1 MRLHHHL
8 ALTLRLA
15 GVMCGTIPLITPAA
29 VRAQTDVAVIPSVQA
44 KLSSLRF
51 FETGPVI
58 FAPALRSYDVKFEA
72 ARARFIGVELTFQHP
87 APGRVASFTVSC
99 AYRTASDSLIGQIEV
114 PFTIQA
120 DWQYTATARN
130 LGYADPGHWKPG
142 TYRTT
147 CTAEGRT
154 VAQGIFEIVAG
165 PPDINSFP
173 AKLARIRLF
182 PSGGQAIAREQ
193 RAYGVAFPGAQTSY
207 INVEVELAHEPPGRD
222 VSVPIGCLVIRA
234 NGTIAASMTMVFD
247 IKAEWRNTLSSQGW
261 GTSQPGFWTAG
272 VYRVACSA
280 EGKLL
285 GQELFE
291 VT

>member
-1 MRLHHHL
+1 MRHHHRL
-8 ALTLRLA
+8 APTLRHA
-15 GVMCGTIPLITPAA
+15 GVMCGIMALVTPVA
-29 VRAQTDVAVIPSVQA
+29 VRAQTNGAVIPSVQA
-44 KLSSLRF
+44 KLASLKF

-58 FAPALRSYDVKFEA
+58 LATNLRSFDAKFEA
-72 ARARFIGVELTFQHP
+72 ARARYIGIELTFQHP
-87 APGRVASFTVSC
+87 APGRVASFTVAC
-99 AYRTASDSLIGQIEV
+99 AYRTASDSLIGQIDI

-120 DWQYTATARN
+120 DWQHTVSARN

-147 CTAEGRT
+147 CTSEGQT
-154 VAQGIFEIVAG
+154 VAQGTFEIVSG
-165 PPDINSFP
+165 PPDIAAFP
-173 AKLARIRLF
+173 AKLARIRFF
-182 PSGGQAIAREQ
+182 PSSGALPAREQ
-193 RAYGVAFPGAQTSY
+193 RAYASAFAAAQTGY

-234 NGTIAASMTMVFD
+234 NGTIAANMTVAFD
-247 IKAEWRNTLSSQGW
+247 IKADWRNTFSSQGW
-261 GTSQPGFWTAG
+261 GRTEPGWWSPG

-285 GQELFE
+285 GQEVFE